1 MTART
6 AARTASPGPTNGL
19 ADVAGLR
26 VGHASRDTDGW
37 LSGTTVVT
45 AEPGGAVAGVDVRGG
60 GPGTR
65 ETDLL
70 DPRNS
75 VERVHAVVLTGGSA
89 YGLAAADGVV
99 QRLADA
105 GTGLLVD
112 PSRGILVPIVPAAV
126 VYDLGRGGDWRQRPG
141 AELGAAAVGGARVGA
156 GPAQGCVGAG
166 TGAVS
171 GGLKGGVGSAS
182 LVLPD
187 GSVVAALAV
196 VNSLGS
202 TVDPATGELYGAR
215 HGLAGEF
222 GVLVRPSASDLAR
235 HAERLAGQ
243 PGPLTLNTTLGVV
256 ATDVALSKAQCAKV
270 AGTAHDGL
278 ARSIRPAH
286 TMFDGDTVFAL
297 ATGARPAPDP
307 QLLHDVLVAAADCF
321 ARAVVHAVL
330 AARSV
335 RTEAG
340 EWLSYRDAF
349 PSAFPA
355 SRGS

>member
-1 MTART
+1 MTGRGAL
-6 AARTASPGPTNGL
+6 PGPLNGL
-19 ADVAGLR
+19 GDVPGLR
-26 VGHASRDTDGW
+26 VGHAARQGSGW

-45 AEPGGAVAGVDVRGG
+45 AEPAGAVAGVDVRGG

-70 DPRNS
+70 DPRNT

-99 QRLADA
+99 SRLAEA

-112 PSRGILVPIVPAAV
+112 PSQGILVPIVPGAV
-126 VYDLGRGGDWRQRPG
+126 VYDLGRGGDWTLRPG
-141 AELGAAAVGGARVGA
+141 PELGAAAVDDARRGSNI
-156 GPAQGCVGAG
+156 GQGCVGAG

-171 GGLKGGVGSAS
+171 GGLKGGVGAAS

-202 TVDPATGELYGAR
+202 TLDPRTGELYGAR

-222 GVLVRPSASDLAR
+222 GDLVRPSAEDLAR
-235 HAERLAGQ
+235 HAERMAAQ
-243 PGPLTLNTTLGVV
+243 PGPLTLNTTVGVV
-256 ATDVALSKAQCAKV
+256 ATDIALSKAQCAKA

-278 ARSIRPAH
+278 ARSVRPAH

-297 ATGARPAPDP
+297 ATGSRPSPDP
-307 QLLHDVLVAAADCF
+307 QQLHDVLVAAADCF

-330 AARSV
+330 AATSV
-335 RTEAG
+335 QTPAG
-340 EWLSYRDAF
+340 RWPSYRDAF
-349 PSAFPA
+349 PSAFRAAPVP
-355 SRGS
+355 

>member
-1 MTART
+1 MSARS
-6 AARTASPGPTNGL
+6 ALPGPLNGL
-19 ADVAGLR
+19 GDVAGLR
-26 VGHASRDTDGW
+26 VGHADRQGDGW
-37 LSGTTVVT
+37 LSGTTVVL
-45 AEPGGAVAGVDVRGG
+45 AEPAGAVAGVDVRGG

-70 DPRNS
+70 DPRNA

-99 QRLADA
+99 ARLADA

-126 VYDLGRGGDWRQRPG
+126 VYDLGRGGDWTLRPG
-141 AELGAAAVGGARVGA
+141 PELGAAAVDDARSGSN
-156 GPAQGCVGAG
+156 GSQGCVGAG

-182 LVLPD
+182 LVLP
-187 GSVVAALAV
+187 GGAVVAALAV

-215 HGLAGEF
+215 YGLAGEF
-222 GVLVRPSASDLAR
+222 GELVRPHADDLAR
-235 HAERLAGQ
+235 HTERVAAQ

-256 ATDVALSKAQCAKV
+256 ATDVALSKAQCAKA

-278 ARSIRPAH
+278 ARSVRPAH
-286 TMFDGDTVFAL
+286 TMYDGDTVFAL
-297 ATGARPAPDP
+297 ATGSRPAPDA
-307 QLLHDVLVAAADCF
+307 QLLHDVLVAAADGF

-335 RTEAG
+335 QTPAG
-340 EWLSYRDAF
+340 SWRSYRDAF
-349 PSAFPA
+349 PTAFGG
-355 SRGS
+355 R

>member
-1 MTART
+1 MTARP
-6 AARTASPGPTNGL
+6 ALLGRHNSL
-19 ADVAGLR
+19 SDVAGLR
-26 VGHASRDTDGW
+26 VGHAARDGDGW

-45 AEPGGAVAGVDVRGG
+45 AEPAGAVAGVDVRGG

-70 DPRNS
+70 DPRNT
-75 VERVHAVVLTGGSA
+75 VERVHAVLLTGGSA

-99 QRLADA
+99 ARLAEA
-105 GTGLLVD
+105 GAGLLVD
-112 PSRGILVPIVPAAV
+112 PSRGILVPIVPGAV
-126 VYDLGRGGDWRQRPG
+126 VYDLGRGGDWTRRPG
-141 AELGAAAVGGARVGA
+141 PELGAAAVDDARHRSND
-156 GPAQGCVGAG
+156 AQGCVGAG

-202 TVDPATGELYGAR
+202 TVDPTTGELYGAR

-222 GVLVRPSASDLAR
+222 GELVRPSADDLAA
-235 HAERLAGQ
+235 HAARLTRQ
-243 PGPLTLNTTLGVV
+243 PGPLTLNTTVGVV
-256 ATDVALSKAQCAKV
+256 ATDVALTKAQCAKA
-270 AGTAHDGL
+270 AGTAHDGI
-278 ARSIRPAH
+278 ARSVRPAH

-297 ATGARPAPDP
+297 ATGSRPAPDA
-307 QLLHDVLVAAADCF
+307 QLLHDVLVATADCF

-335 RTEAG
+335 QTPAG
-340 EWLSYRDAF
+340 DWLSYRDAF
-349 PSAFPA
+349 PSAFGPPVPPPVA
-355 SRGS
+355 